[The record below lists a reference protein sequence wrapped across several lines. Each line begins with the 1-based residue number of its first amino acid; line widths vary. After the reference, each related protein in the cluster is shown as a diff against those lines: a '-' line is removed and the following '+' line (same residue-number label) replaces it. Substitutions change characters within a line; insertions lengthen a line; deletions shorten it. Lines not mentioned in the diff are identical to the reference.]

1 MNYCNFNFI
10 SPTFRLYICTSFD
23 CMHKRGIVLLNLGSP
38 DSTEVKD
45 VRKYLKEFLMDE
57 RVIDYPYILRLL
69 LVKGIIAPLRAPKSA
84 KAYKSVWTKDGSP
97 LIVLTKQLKDT
108 LEPKLNEPVEVA
120 MRYQNPT
127 MESAFNKLMER
138 EPGLEEVVAIPLYPH
153 YAMSSYETAVEHA
166 KEVHRKKNYP
176 FKLSFIK
183 PFYNEENYIHALSES
198 MRPYL
203 QQEYDQILF
212 SYHGLPQRHMTKAD
226 PTKMHCMKVENC
238 CEVPSVAHATCYR
251 HQCWTTTQLLVNKL
265 QIPKQKVGFSFQS
278 RLGREEW
285 LKPYTA
291 MRLEQLPGEGIK
303 KLLIVCPAFV
313 SDCLETL
320 EEIAEEG
327 KHSFL
332 AAGGE
337 AFTMIPCLNINPL
350 WVQALV
356 TWMHDLANGK
366 KEMIFE

>member
-1 MNYCNFNFI
+1 MN
-10 SPTFRLYICTSFD
+10 
-23 CMHKRGIVLLNLGSP
+23 KRGIILLNLGSP

-45 VRKYLKEFLMDE
+45 VRKYLMEFLMDK

-69 LVKGIIAPLRAPKSA
+69 LVGGIIAPLRAPKSA
-84 KAYKSVWTKDGSP
+84 EAYKTVWTKDGSP
-97 LIVLTKQLKDT
+97 LVVMTNKVRDA
-108 LEPKLNEPVEVA
+108 LEPLVNEPVEVA
-120 MRYQNPT
+120 MRYRNPT
-127 MESAFNKLMER
+127 MESAYDKLVER
-138 EPGLEEVVAIPLYPH
+138 MPDIEEVIAIPLYPH

-166 KEVHRKKNYP
+166 KEVYQKKGYP

-183 PFYNEENYIHALSES
+183 PFYDEPNYIHALTES

-203 QQEYDQILF
+203 QQDYDQLLF
-212 SYHGLPQRHMTKAD
+212 SYHGLPQRHMSKAD
-226 PTKMHCMKVENC
+226 PTHMHCMKVENC
-238 CEVPSVAHATCYR
+238 CEVDSIAHKTCYR
-251 HQCWTTTQLLVNKL
+251 HQCWTTTQLIVKNLG
-265 QIPKQKVGFSFQS
+265 IPPEKVGFSFQS

-291 MRLEQLPGEGIK
+291 LRLEELPKEGVK

-332 AAGGE
+332 EAGGE
-337 AFTMIPCLNINPL
+337 SFTMIPCLNLHPL

-356 TWMHDLANGK
+356 TWMNDLSAGK
-366 KEMIFE
+366 KDMLLQ